1 MSFFNGKK
9 RKNFLLLDSRG
20 EGGFL
25 TSDKES
31 KDGALLT
38 VGWACNSSERP
49 FLHLIWVTW
58 VLLHY
63 LVGMP

>member
-1 MSFFNGKK
+1 MEKK
-9 RKNFLLLDSRG
+9 EKTFCCLTV
-20 EGGFL
+20 GGIL

-38 VGWACNSSERP
+38 VGWACNSSERS